1 MFSMTRM
8 ATICLSAV
16 MVFFGSLIA
25 ALAADFEIQMS
36 ASESPS
42 NFYTA
47 LTAASE
53 HRISHPEDTIII
65 NLPPHL
71 TVSGPIRLGVLDSG
85 AEASPL
91 VIRGARNGGTVVTG
105 AVTLESQPPGDIGA
119 SAFSRMQPAFRDKI
133 RRIELPNNIGWREPA
148 FSPHSSFHP
157 NNPGRLFAYE
167 GNRRLQAARWP
178 SAGYS
183 GSPSVVASDNNR
195 SLAVRLPEDI
205 RGLDQESDL
214 WVTGFWGWNWWSET
228 NKVASVAGRV
238 IEFLKPEA
246 PVRSSGRYFLSNI
259 ASGLDRVGVYY
270 HDAKDE
276 SLYFIPDVTNGSA
289 NVTIA
294 VADTLLQV
302 TGAKNI
308 RFENIAFEKSIGPA
322 VVIENAQNIVISD
335 CYVGHTGTDGI
346 VIGGGR
352 DVLVERCVLDDIGY
366 TAISMFGGDSK
377 TLAPAAHTVR
387 DSSISRFGRELPSY
401 RPGVSLQG
409 VGLRIEG
416 CEIFDGPHSGII
428 YSGNDHQIS
437 GNVLH
442 DLALDT
448 TDAGAIYA
456 GRSWLSRGTVI
467 TSNFIYDVT
476 NRVDTSASSAI
487 GVYLDDQL
495 SGTVVD
501 SNVFRKVDVPIYVG
515 GGRDNLIE
523 DNLLLAFKAA
533 PIGIDSRGLGWQSDM
548 VKPGGTLRQGLE
560 SGAYREAPYA
570 DRYPNLATILEDQ
583 PGAPLHN
590 RFIGNLASSEP
601 IVAYDDKKTASFGVD
616 TGNRAIGDVAMDFP
630 ASLDGVP
637 RDARALPRLME
648 TRTLIRGTVEM
659 MKTLLFRDR
668 LFN

>member
-1 MFSMTRM
+1 
-8 ATICLSAV
+8 V
-16 MVFFGSLIA
+16 
-25 ALAADFEIQMS
+25 
-36 ASESPS
+36 
-42 NFYTA
+42 
-47 LTAASE
+47 
-53 HRISHPEDTIII
+53 
-65 NLPPHL
+65 
-71 TVSGPIRLGVLDSG
+71 
-85 AEASPL
+85 
-91 VIRGARNGGTVVTG
+91 
-105 AVTLESQPPGDIGA
+105 
-119 SAFSRMQPAFRDKI
+119 AFSGMQPALRDKI
-133 RRIELPNNIGWREPA
+133 RRIDLRNNIGRTKPA

-157 NNPGRLFAYE
+157 NNPGRLFVYE

-178 SAGYS
+178 STGYS
-183 GSPSVVASDNNR
+183 GSPFVVAGDDSR
-195 SLAVRLPEDI
+195 SLALRLPEDI
-205 RGLDQESDL
+205 RGLEQESDL
-214 WVTGFWGWNWWSET
+214 WITGFWGWNWWAET

-238 IEFLKPEA
+238 IEFSKPEA
-246 PVRSSGRYFLSNI
+246 QVRSSARYFLSNI
-259 ASGLDRVGVYY
+259 ASGLDRIGVYY
-270 HDAKDE
+270 YDAKDE
-276 SLYFIPDVTNGSA
+276 SLYIIPNGTSGSA
-289 NVTIA
+289 SVTIA
-294 VADTLLQV
+294 VANTLLQI
-302 TGAKNI
+302 TEAKNI
-308 RFENIAFEKSIGPA
+308 RFENIAFEKSVGPA
-322 VVIENAQNIVISD
+322 VVIDNAQNIVISD

-346 VIGGGR
+346 VIGGGH

-377 TLAPAAHTVR
+377 TLSPALHAVR

-416 CEIFDGPHSGII
+416 CEIFNGPHSGII

-442 DLALDT
+442 DLVLDT

-467 TSNFIYDVT
+467 TSNFIYDIT
-476 NRVDTSASSAI
+476 NRVDASRYTVI

-495 SGTVVD
+495 SGTVVN

-523 DNLLLAFKAA
+523 DNLLVASKAG
-533 PIGIDSRGLGWQSDM
+533 PIVLDSRGLGWQSDM
-548 VKPGGTLRQGLE
+548 VKPGGILRQGLE
-560 SGAYREAPYA
+560 SEAYREAPYA

-590 RFIGNLASSEP
+590 RFIDNLASSEP

-637 RDARALPRLME
+637 QDARALPRLKE
-648 TRTLIRGTVEM
+648 TQTLIRGTAEM
-659 MKTLLFRDR
+659 MKTLFFRDR
-668 LFN
+668 LSN

>member
-1 MFSMTRM
+1 M
-8 ATICLSAV
+8 ATICLSAA

-36 ASESPS
+36 ASESPT

-53 HRISHPEDTIII
+53 HRISHPEDKIII
-65 NLPPHL
+65 NLPRHL

-105 AVTLESQPPGDIGA
+105 AVTLESQPPGDTGA

-133 RRIELPNNIGWREPA
+133 RRVELPNSIGRTKPA

-157 NNPGRLFAYE
+157 NNPGRLFVYE

-183 GSPSVVASDNNR
+183 GSPSVVASDDNR

-205 RGLDQESDL
+205 RGLEEESDL
-214 WVTGFWGWNWWSET
+214 WITGFWGFNWWSES

-238 IEFLKPEA
+238 IEFSKPEA
-246 PVRSSGRYFLSNI
+246 PVRPSARYFLSNV
-259 ASGLDRVGVYY
+259 ANGLDRVGVYY
-270 HDAKDE
+270 HDAKDG

-289 NVTIA
+289 SLTIA

-322 VVIENAQNIVISD
+322 VAIENSQNIAISD

-346 VIGGGR
+346 VISGGH
-352 DVLVERCVLDDIGY
+352 DILVERCVLDDIGY
-366 TAISMFGGDSK
+366 TAISMYGGDSK
-377 TLAPAAHTVR
+377 TLSPAEHTVR

-476 NRVDTSASSAI
+476 NRVDTSPYNVI

-495 SGTVVD
+495 SGTVVN
-501 SNVFRKVDVPIYVG
+501 SNVFRKVDVPIFVG

-523 DNLLLAFKAA
+523 DNLLLVKGAA
-533 PIGIDSRGLGWQSDM
+533 IGIDSRGLGWQSDM
-548 VKPGGTLRQGLE
+548 VKPGGILRQGLE
-560 SGAYREAPYA
+560 GGAYREAPYA

-590 RFIGNLASSEP
+590 RFIDNLASSEP

-616 TGNRAIGDVAMDFP
+616 IGNRAIGDAVVDFP

-637 RDARALPRLME
+637 QDALALPRLKE
-648 TRTLIRGTVEM
+648 TQTLIRRTDEM

-668 LFN
+668 LVH